1 MLTAPTCEE
10 MLTLSTREPDPNKPF
25 HHGDLRHA
33 LVEAT
38 AELIERD
45 GPASVSLREAA
56 RVAGVSHN
64 APYRHFPTREALLA
78 AVAAHGFRQLRTIF
92 EEAAAAKT
100 ENRMLSLGQGYVSFA
115 LAHPGLFR
123 LMFGSGLDRQ
133 SHPDLKQAAQE
144 AFSLL
149 QRATLDRGSP
159 SPRDAALGAWALV
172 HGLSH
177 LIVDNQLTR
186 DLQEDAASGRLLERI
201 AATYGLS
208 TPKEAGSVP

>member
-1 MLTAPTCEE
+1 
-10 MLTLSTREPDPNKPF
+10 MLTLSTRETDPNKPF

-33 LVEAT
+33 LIEAT

-56 RVAGVSHN
+56 RIAEVSHN

-78 AVAAHGFRQLRTIF
+78 AVAAHGFRQLRLAF
-92 EEAAAAKT
+92 EEAAAAT
-100 ENRMLSLGQGYVSFA
+100 PENRMLALGQGYVRFA
-115 LAHPGLFR
+115 VAHPGLFR

-133 SHPDLKQAAQE
+133 SHPDLAQAAQD
-144 AFSLL
+144 AFGVL
-149 QRATLDRGSP
+149 QRAALDGGSP

-177 LIVDNQLTR
+177 LIVDNQLAQ
-186 DLQEDAASGRLLERI
+186 DLQDDAASGRLLERI
-201 AATYGLS
+201 AAIYGLS
-208 TPKEAGSVP
+208 APRKAGRVP

>member
-1 MLTAPTCEE
+1 M
-10 MLTLSTREPDPNKPF
+10 STRETEPNKSF

-38 AELIERD
+38 TELIERN

-78 AVAAHGFRQLRTIF
+78 AVAAHGFRQLQTTF
-92 EEAAAAKT
+92 EEASAAT
-100 ENRMLSLGQGYVSFA
+100 PENRMLALGQGYVRFA
-115 LAHPGLFR
+115 VAHPGLFR

-133 SHPDLKQAAQE
+133 SHPELEQAARE
-144 AFSLL
+144 AFGVL
-149 QRATLDRGSP
+149 QRATLDGGSP
-159 SPRDAALGAWALV
+159 SPRDTALGAWALV

-177 LIVDNQLTR
+177 LIVDNQLTP
-186 DLQEDAASGRLLERI
+186 DLHEDAASGRLLDRI
-201 AATYGLS
+201 AAIYGLS
-208 TPKEAGSVP
+208 TLREDGFVP

>member
-1 MLTAPTCEE
+1 M
-10 MLTLSTREPDPNKPF
+10 STRETDPNKPF

-33 LVEAT
+33 LIEAT

-56 RVAGVSHN
+56 RIAGVSHN

-78 AVAAHGFRQLRTIF
+78 AVAAHGFRQLRTAF
-92 EEAAAAKT
+92 EEAAAAT
-100 ENRMLSLGQGYVSFA
+100 PDNRMLALGHEYVRFA

-133 SHPDLKQAAQE
+133 SHPTLDQAAQD
-144 AFSLL
+144 AFGVL

-177 LIVDNQLTR
+177 LIVDNQLAQ
-186 DLQEDAASGRLLERI
+186 DLQEDAAGGRLLERI
-201 AATYGLS
+201 AAIYGLS
-208 TPKEAGSVP
+208 TPREDGLIP

>member
-1 MLTAPTCEE
+1 
-10 MLTLSTREPDPNKPF
+10 MLTLSTRETEPNKPF

-38 AELIERD
+38 TELIERD

-78 AVAAHGFRQLRTIF
+78 AVAAHGFRQLQTTF
-92 EEAAAAKT
+92 EEASAAT
-100 ENRMLSLGQGYVSFA
+100 PENRMLALGQGYVRFA
-115 LAHPGLFR
+115 VAHPGLFR

-133 SHPDLKQAAQE
+133 SHPELEQAAQE
-144 AFSLL
+144 AFGVL

-177 LIVDNQLTR
+177 LIVDNQLTQ

-201 AATYGLS
+201 AAIYGL
-208 TPKEAGSVP
+208 TAPREAGFIP

>member
-1 MLTAPTCEE
+1 
-10 MLTLSTREPDPNKPF
+10 MLTLSTGEPEPNKPF

-33 LVEAT
+33 LIEAT

-64 APYRHFPTREALLA
+64 APYRHFPTREALLV
-78 AVAAHGFRQLRTIF
+78 AVAAHGFRQLRTTF

-100 ENRMLSLGQGYVSFA
+100 ENRVMALGQGYLRFA
-115 LAHPGLFR
+115 SAHPGLFR

-133 SHPDLKQAAQE
+133 SHPNLEQAAQE
-144 AFSLL
+144 AFGFL

-177 LIVDNQLTR
+177 LIVDNQLTP

-201 AATYGLS
+201 AAIYRMS
-208 TPKEAGSVP
+208 PPREDDFVP

>member
-1 MLTAPTCEE
+1 M
-10 MLTLSTREPDPNKPF
+10 STRETGSNKPF

-33 LVEAT
+33 LIEAT

-56 RVAGVSHN
+56 RIAGVSHN

-78 AVAAHGFRQLRTIF
+78 AVAAHGFRQLRLAF
-92 EEAAAAKT
+92 GEAAAST
-100 ENRMLSLGQGYVSFA
+100 PENHVLALGQGYMRFA
-115 LAHPGLFR
+115 SAHPGLFR

-133 SHPDLKQAAQE
+133 SHPELEQAAQE
-144 AFSLL
+144 AFRVLE
-149 QRATLDRGSP
+149 RATLDRGSP

-177 LIVDNQLTR
+177 LIVDNQLTQ
-186 DLQEDAASGRLLERI
+186 DLQDDAASGRLLERI
-201 AATYGLS
+201 AAIYGLS
-208 TPKEAGSVP
+208 TPREAGRAP

>member
-1 MLTAPTCEE
+1 M
-10 MLTLSTREPDPNKPF
+10 STQGTDLNKPF
-25 HHGDLRHA
+25 HHGDLRHT
-33 LVEAT
+33 LIEAT

-56 RVAGVSHN
+56 RIAGVSHN

-78 AVAAHGFRQLRTIF
+78 AVAAYGFRQLRIAF
-92 EEAAAAKT
+92 EEAAAAP
-100 ENRMLSLGQGYVSFA
+100 ENRILALGQGYVRFA
-115 LAHPGLFR
+115 SAHPGLFR

-133 SHPDLKQAAQE
+133 SHPDLAQAAQD
-144 AFSLL
+144 AFGVL

-172 HGLSH
+172 HGLSY
-177 LIVDNQLTR
+177 LIVDNQLTQ

-201 AATYGLS
+201 AAIYGLS
-208 TPKEAGSVP
+208 TPRKPDFVP

>member
-1 MLTAPTCEE
+1 
-10 MLTLSTREPDPNKPF
+10 MLTLSTRETDPNKPF

-33 LVEAT
+33 LIEAT

-56 RVAGVSHN
+56 RIAGVSHN

-78 AVAAHGFRQLRTIF
+78 AVAAHGFRQLRSAF
-92 EEAAAAKT
+92 EEAAAAT
-100 ENRMLSLGQGYVSFA
+100 PENRMLALGQEYVRVA

-133 SHPDLKQAAQE
+133 SHPDLAQAAQD
-144 AFSLL
+144 AFGVL
-149 QRATLDRGSP
+149 QRATLNRGSP

-172 HGLSH
+172 HGLAH
-177 LIVDNQLTR
+177 LIVDNQLTQ
-186 DLQEDAASGRLLERI
+186 DLREDAAGGQLLERI
-201 AATYGLS
+201 AEVYGLRTLKS
-208 TPKEAGSVP
+208 SDFAP

>member
-1 MLTAPTCEE
+1 
-10 MLTLSTREPDPNKPF
+10 MLTLSTHKPEPNKPF

-33 LVEAT
+33 LIEAT

-56 RVAGVSHN
+56 RIAGVSHN

-78 AVAAHGFRQLRTIF
+78 AVAAHGFRQLRLAF
-92 EEAAAAKT
+92 EASAVT
-100 ENRMLSLGQGYVSFA
+100 PENRMLALGQEYVRFA

-133 SHPDLKQAAQE
+133 SHPDLEQAAQD
-144 AFSLL
+144 AFRVL
-149 QRATLDRGSP
+149 QHATLDRGSP

-177 LIVDNQLTR
+177 LIVDNQLNQ

-201 AATYGLS
+201 AAIYGLS
-208 TPKEAGSVP
+208 TPREAGSVP

>member
-1 MLTAPTCEE
+1 
-10 MLTLSTREPDPNKPF
+10 MLTLSTPETDPNKPF

-33 LVEAT
+33 LIEAT

-56 RVAGVSHN
+56 RIAGVSHN

-78 AVAAHGFRQLRTIF
+78 AVAAHGFRQLQAAF
-92 EEAAAAKT
+92 EEAAAT
-100 ENRMLSLGQGYVSFA
+100 PENRMLALGQEYVRFA

-133 SHPDLKQAAQE
+133 SHPDLDQAAQD
-144 AFSLL
+144 AFGVL

-177 LIVDNQLTR
+177 LIVDNQLAQ

-201 AATYGLS
+201 AAIYGLS
-208 TPKEAGSVP
+208 TPREDGLVP